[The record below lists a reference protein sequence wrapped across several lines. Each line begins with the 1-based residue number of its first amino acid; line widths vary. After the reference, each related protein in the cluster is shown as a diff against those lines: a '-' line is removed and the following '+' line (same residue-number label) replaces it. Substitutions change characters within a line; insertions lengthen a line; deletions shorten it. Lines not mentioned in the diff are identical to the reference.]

1 MKKKRERIL
10 LTFTC
15 AAILWLLTLV
25 SCSLTPLEAGLVGAV
40 AGTTTTMYLDDDP
53 DIIVDGEHLQVHG
66 AESNAFSLIEVAI
79 ENIWSIVLICL
90 LLWLMPPPRQLLL
103 KWKKRMG

>member
-15 AAILWLLTLV
+15 AVTIWLLTLV

-40 AGTTTTMYLDDDP
+40 SGTTATMYLDDDP
-53 DIIVDGEHLQVHG
+53 DIIVDGEHLQVSG
-66 AESNAFSLIEVAI
+66 AESNAFSFLEVVV
-79 ENIWSIVLICL
+79 ENLWSIVLICL
-90 LLWLMPPPRQLLL
+90 ILWLMPSPQQLLQ
-103 KWKKRMG
+103 KWKKRNE

>member
-15 AAILWLLTLV
+15 AVTIWLLTLV

-53 DIIVDGEHLQVHG
+53 DIIVGDGSTVVQ
-66 AESNAFSLIEVAI
+66 ESPDNAYGLVAVVI
-79 ENIWSIVLICL
+79 ENAWALAL
-90 LLWLMPPPRQLLL
+90 LAAAFWFLPSPSEIR
-103 KWKKRMG
+103 KRFKK